1 MKRYK
6 KVASAKTGLL
16 PGTAVYVGAA
26 PPKPTEIL
34 VHIYDRN
41 EYRTLNRFAP
51 DAINEA
57 LIAGQHVWID
67 VSGLADSEQITAI
80 CKQYAIHP
88 LVIEDLL
95 NTRQRPKL
103 EMISDYLFI
112 VFKLVAE
119 HEEKKITYSTEQ
131 FSMLIK
137 HKLLLTFRESSNY
150 DFLPLYKRLN
160 AEQSLV
166 RDHSVDYLSYLI
178 LDYIVD
184 GYFNF
189 VESTG
194 HALEEGEDKLVSN
207 PASINLQS
215 FYSLKRRILTLRN
228 IIAPLSNIAHLLLAD
243 PGSIINARYNLYY
256 RDLYDHCVRL
266 MESIDLQREMSLNM
280 LDIYLS
286 SLNNRMNET
295 MKILT
300 IFASIF
306 IPLTFIT
313 SVYGMNF
320 KFMPELEWHY
330 GYPLVMGVML
340 CLAIIMLYYF
350 KRKKLF

>member
-1 MKRYK
+1 MRRYK
-6 KVASAKTGLL
+6 KVASAKTGML

-26 PPKPTEIL
+26 PPKPTQVI
-34 VHIYDRN
+34 VHIYEKYN
-41 EYRTLNRFAP
+41 YQMVSYFNAEE
-51 DAINEA
+51 INAA
-57 LIAGQHVWID
+57 LQAGKHVWID
-67 VSGLADSEQITAI
+67 VFGLADNDFIAGL
-80 CKQYAIHP
+80 CKAYSIHP

-103 EMISDYLFI
+103 DLVGDYLFI
-112 VFKLVAE
+112 VFKLLE
-119 HEEKKITYSTEQ
+119 HGEDQFSYSTEQ
-131 FSMLIK
+131 FSLLIK
-137 HKLLLTFRESSNY
+137 QNLLLTFRESDNF
-150 DFLPLYKRLN
+150 DFAPIYKRLS
-160 AEQSLV
+160 ADQSLV
-166 RDHSVDYLSYLI
+166 REHGVDYLSYLI

-189 VESTG
+189 VEATG
-194 HALEEGEDKLVSN
+194 QLLEQIEDQLIKK
-207 PASINLQS
+207 PDSIHLQS
-215 FYSLKRRILTLRN
+215 FYALKRRILTLRN
-228 IIAPLSNIAHLLLAD
+228 IIAPLCDIAHLLLTNQGAL
-243 PGSIINARYNLYY
+243 INTRYNLYY

-266 MESIDLQREMSLNM
+266 VESIDLHREMSLNM

-295 MKILT
+295 IKILT

-313 SVYGMNF
+313 SLYGMNF

-330 GYPLVMGVML
+330 GYPAVL
-340 CLAIIMLYYF
+340 IIMLLLAVIMMYYF